1 MKNRNAWRRYHW
13 IGYAGRIPR
22 LRELTGTD
30 WRAYL
35 LIDAECRR
43 RITGCTLSNET
54 AARELSV
61 HPRTLGH
68 SVASLHT
75 LGLVFSLRR
84 PDMTSVRVAIDPLD
98 SRALPRVRAAID
110 WHERIQGPEWGE
122 AARAFLNRWR
132 NRIHRRR
139 RAILSGLPL
148 TELSQASTSTF
159 SPYHPS
165 LEGGHPR
172 HPTGRGLAK

>member
-30 WRAYL
+30 WRVYL

-43 RITGCTLSNET
+43 RVTGCTLSNET
-54 AARELSV
+54 AARELHI
-61 HPRTLGH
+61 HPRTFGH
-68 SVASLHT
+68 SVAKLRT

-98 SRALPRVRAAID
+98 SQALRRVRLAID
-110 WHERIQGPEWGE
+110 WHERTQGPKWGAE
-122 AARAFLNRWR
+122 SREFLNRWR
-132 NRIHRRR
+132 DRIHRRR

-148 TELSQASTSTF
+148 AERSRASMRQNCSN
-159 SPYHPS
+159 HLS
-165 LEGGHPR
+165 LEGGHSR
-172 HPTGRGLAK
+172 HPSARGLAE